1 MKRLNEQEIVN
12 AQIEINRAEWAMN
25 LDEKAMKKESSFK
38 TEHERRRY
46 IMRCVNQAMQSLK
59 KV

>member
-25 LDEKAMKKESSFK
+25 LDGIKKSSFK
-38 TEHERRRY
+38 TEYEKRRY